1 MQRATKPQLVF
12 PVTLLLLSALS
23 QRPISA
29 QTPSVIFK
37 GNNTHSGTETFTNIN
52 HVVFWDGS
60 KYPLT
65 AAGLQSAI
73 SAACNGTIP
82 GRVEFPLT
90 GVGQFVTISATV
102 TVPSNCSLNGPGKD
116 RIILH
121 SSVSLNAAIM
131 TVANASKVVL
141 SGFGLDGNRANN
153 SNVNDCFDLGPS
165 TSDIL
170 IDQLRI
176 SNCLSQGVLIFS
188 GSAHVT
194 IQNSEFFNIGSFP
207 SSPFTAAIDIF
218 SNTSPGVSDI
228 RIGPDNS
235 IHDSSFGIVLSTQN
249 NNISSVNIFDNQ
261 IYSNANDAIEILG
274 QNSPGVISGFRAQN
288 NEMFCNGWPANGTGF
303 NSNCTAGFLQSG
315 AVASGGGVGVD
326 LIQNAD
332 QRVIHPIVSGNYI
345 HDNLFEGLALT
356 TNIQGRVN
364 TSGTAVNWVSGAQFN
379 VNWKNGET
387 LYINNAFYKIA
398 SVASSTSLTL
408 QTSAGTQTETGIS
421 SRSFMWASVTGN
433 QSINNGGTAGSGPVG
448 PGIYCQFAD
457 GNTFGQNVMKNNFLE
472 GLELFGC
479 DFNTS
484 SGDRAYS
491 NNTSNTAERNNGFAV
506 IGGLADAF
514 FGDTTDDPVAAPKQ
528 TVGLLIDANS
538 TSTTVNS
545 SSLYGTVAQVTDNGF
560 GSSQQFISGSPNPTN
575 GNTVAL
581 YNQGSIGPTISGLA
595 FQVRTGTIPA
605 TAALFD
611 SGRNLILNKGLRIAD
626 QGTCTMAAGTCSTQ
640 TLSHT
645 YSAAPVCTGNW
656 NGSGGAL
663 TGFLKFPST
672 TTTVTPASTVGT
684 DTPQIN
690 WICFGN

>member
-1 MQRATKPQLVF
+1 MQRATKLQLVF

-29 QTPSVIFK
+29 QTPGVIFN
-37 GNNTHSGTETFTNIN
+37 GNNTHSGTETFTNIKN
-52 HVVFWDGS
+52 VVFWDGS

-121 SSVSLNAAIM
+121 SSVSLKAAIM

-141 SGFGLDGNRANN
+141 RGFGLDGNRANN
-153 SNVNDCFDLGPS
+153 SNCFDLGPS
-165 TSDIL
+165 TSDVL

-176 SNCLSQGVLIFS
+176 SNCLSQGVLIFN
-188 GSAHVT
+188 GSAHIT

-228 RIGPDNS
+228 RIGPDNF
-235 IHDSSFGIVLSTQN
+235 IHDSSFGIVLSSQN

-303 NSNCTAGFLQSG
+303 HSNCTAGFLQSG

-332 QRVIHPIVSGNYI
+332 QRVIHPIVSANYI

-356 TNIQGRVN
+356 TNIQGTVN
-364 TSGTAVNWVSGAQFN
+364 TSGTAVTWVSGAQFN

-408 QTSAGTQTETGIS
+408 QTSAGMQMGTGIS

-433 QSINNGGTAGSGPVG
+433 QSINNGGTAVSGPVG
-448 PGIYCQFAD
+448 PGIYCQLAD

-491 NNTSNTAERNNGFAV
+491 NNSSNTAGRNNGFAV
-506 IGGLADAF
+506 IGGFADAF

-581 YNQGSIGPTISGLA
+581 YNQGAIGPTISGLA
-595 FQVRTGTIPA
+595 FQVRTGAIPA
-605 TAALFD
+605 AAALFD

-626 QGTCTMAAGTCSTQ
+626 QGTCTMAAGTCSAQ